1 MGRLTRAVVRKKR
14 KNCGAPVSGMPLR
27 GVPWGK
33 GRLHAA
39 GGGDARTAPWSA
51 ARFPAMKLLRIVGGC
66 RLARRCSGAVGRRR
80 NRSLKRIRLFRRLA
94 IISHMPCMGTRLASG
109 MSVIRVS
116 GQMLLTGIYAV
127 ERLGGQHILVQAGL
141 FHLILLKVENNR
153 LFPSDIGIKYYYKRN
168 KCSISYQKINHSLYS
183 YRIRNTI

>member
-1 MGRLTRAVVRKKR
+1 MARRYPACP
-14 KNCGAPVSGMPLR
+14 CGASR
-27 GVPWGK
+27 GGK

-94 IISHMPCMGTRLASG
+94 IISHTPCTGTRLASG

-116 GQMLLTGIYAV
+116 GQNAPHGIYAV
-127 ERLGGQHILVQAGL
+127 ERPRSQHILVQAGL
-141 FHLILLKVENNR
+141 FHLHLILLKVENNR
-153 LFPSDIGIKYYYKRN
+153 LLPSDIGIKYYYKKN

>member
-27 GVPWGK
+27 GVPWGERPPSC
-33 GRLHAA
+33 GRWRRCADGSLER
-39 GGGDARTAPWSA
+39 GPVSRYETAPD
-51 ARFPAMKLLRIVGGC
+51 RGGMP
-66 RLARRCSGAVGRRR
+66 SGAAFGRRR

-94 IISHMPCMGTRLASG
+94 IISHMPCMGMRLASG

-127 ERLGGQHILVQAGL
+127 ERPGGQHILVQAGL

-153 LFPSDIGIKYYYKRN
+153 LLPSDIGIKYYYKRN

-183 YRIRNTI
+183 HRIRNTI

>member
-1 MGRLTRAVVRKKR
+1 MSAKSEKTVARRYPACP
-14 KNCGAPVSGMPLR
+14 CGACR
-27 GVPWGK
+27 GGK

-94 IISHMPCMGTRLASG
+94 IISHMPCMGMRLASG

-127 ERLGGQHILVQAGL
+127 ERPGGQHILVQAGL

-153 LFPSDIGIKYYYKRN
+153 LLPSDIGIKYYYKRN